1 MKFLLYGAY
10 GYTGRLIARFAQE
23 QGMEPILA
31 GRNGDKLQAMGSEF
45 GFETRVFDLSDTQA
59 LEAAL
64 GEVSVVLHCAGPFIH
79 TAQIM
84 MEACL
89 RTQTHYL
96 DITGEI
102 QVFEMGKRRDEQAQQ
117 AGIMIMPGTGFDVV
131 PTDCLARFLKEQLPD
146 ATHLQLAF
154 AGNGGLSHGTALT
167 MLENLGSPGAI
178 RKDGKITPV
187 PQGYKAKEISFKLKP
202 RFCMTIPWGD
212 VSTAYYSTG
221 IPNIEVYTG
230 VKPSSYKLVKRQRY
244 FTWLLRMPWV
254 KNQARKRIKKGPA
267 GPSDAKREGT
277 RTQLWGKVSN
287 AKGQEVEAQMLTAE
301 GYTLT
306 ALSCLAITQRVLN
319 GHAPIGF
326 QTPAKAYGSNLIMEF
341 EGSERNLV
349 DRGQKVH

>member
-10 GYTGRLIARFAQE
+10 GYTGQLIVRLAKA

-31 GRNGDKLQAMGSEF
+31 GRNAEKLQALADTH
-45 GFETRVFDLSDTQA
+45 GFETRVFDLADTQA

-64 GEVSVVLHCAGPFIH
+64 HEVPVVLHAAGPFIH
-79 TAQIM
+79 TAKPM
-84 MEACL
+84 MEACI

-102 QVFEMGKRRDEQAQQ
+102 QVFEMGKRRDVQAQE

-131 PTDCLARFLKEQLPD
+131 PTDCLALFLKEQLPD

-167 MLENLGSPGAI
+167 MIENLGSPGAI

-187 PQGYKAKEISFKLKP
+187 PQGYKAKEIPFKLKP

-212 VSTAYYSTG
+212 VSTAYYSTS

-230 VKPSSYKLVKRQRY
+230 VKPTSYKMVKRQRY
-244 FTWLLRMPWV
+244 FTWLLRSSFF
-254 KNQARKRIKKGPA
+254 KNQAR
-267 GPSDAKREGT
+267 
-277 RTQLWGKVSN
+277 
-287 AKGQEVEAQMLTAE
+287 
-301 GYTLT
+301 
-306 ALSCLAITQRVLN
+306 
-319 GHAPIGF
+319 
-326 QTPAKAYGSNLIMEF
+326 
-341 EGSERNLV
+341 
-349 DRGQKVH
+349 

>member
-10 GYTGRLIARFAQE
+10 GYTGKLIVRLAKA

-31 GRNGDKLQAMGSEF
+31 GRNAEKLQALADTH
-45 GFETRVFDLSDTQA
+45 GFETRVFDLADTQA

-64 GEVSVVLHCAGPFIH
+64 HEVPVVLHAAGPFIH
-79 TAQIM
+79 TAKPM
-84 MEACL
+84 MEACI

-102 QVFEMGKRRDEQAQQ
+102 QVFEMGKRRDAQAQE

-131 PTDCLARFLKEQLPD
+131 PTDCLALFLKEQLPD

-167 MLENLGSPGAI
+167 MIENLGSPGAI

-187 PQGYKAKEISFKLKP
+187 PQGYKAKEIPFKLKP

-230 VKPSSYKLVKRQRY
+230 VKPTSYKMVKRQRY
-244 FTWLLRMPWV
+244 FTWLLRSSFF

-267 GPSDAKREGT
+267 GPSDEKREHT
-277 RTQLWGKVSN
+277 RTQLWGKVHN
-287 AKGQEVEAQMLTAE
+287 AQGQEVEAQMLTAE

-306 ALSCLAITQRVLN
+306 ALSSLAITQRVLD
-319 GHAPIGF
+319 GKAPTGF
-326 QTPAKAYGSNLIMEF
+326 QTPAKAYGANLIMEF

-349 DRGQKVH
+349 ESTVRTH